1 MKKLIS
7 FLFFSCCIFIV
18 NAQIALPSFQGFN
31 SAKPS
36 PFLVFSSDGSSLT
49 GWTFGGATI
58 DLNNGNP
65 TSCFKITAANQQFYR
80 DLGQTFHNKTILF
93 DYKPGTSSDMG
104 FLFAQNSGGN
114 SVYRVSLRM
123 WQDNVNVKPQGLG
136 SVDNGGWLYLGGP
149 SYYPVPE
156 TTAIF
161 TTANIWYKIKIRIT
175 SDRVCTWYINGV
187 QQLSTFTINVG
198 YTKANTTQCFFGFLG
213 NNYGGTA
220 YFDNLEIWNGI
231 K

>member
-1 MKKLIS
+1 MKKLIP
-7 FLFFSCCIFIV
+7 FLFFISCSLIV
-18 NAQIALPSFQGFN
+18 NAQVALQSFQGFN

-36 PFLVFSSDGSSLT
+36 PILVFSSDGSSLT
-49 GWTFGGATI
+49 GWTFGGTTI

-65 TSCFKITAANQQFYR
+65 SSCFKITATNQQFYR
-80 DLGQTFHNKTILF
+80 ELGQTFHNKTILF

-114 SVYRVSLRM
+114 SVYRVTLRM
-123 WQDNVNVKPQGLG
+123 WQDNVNAKPQGLG

-161 TTANIWYKIKIRIT
+161 TTANIWYKIKIQIT
-175 SDRVCTWYINGV
+175 ANRVCTWYINDIK
-187 QQLSTFTINVG
+187 QASNFTINSG
-198 YTKANTTQCFFGFLG
+198 YTLANTSQTYFGFLG

-220 YFDNLEIWNGI
+220 YFDNLEIWSGI

>member
-1 MKKLIS
+1 MKKIS
-7 FLFFSCCIFIV
+7 IIYIFLCAGLML
-18 NAQIALPSFQGFN
+18 NAQVTLPSFQGFVN
-31 SAKPS
+31 ATNGPS
-36 PFLVFSSDGSSLT
+36 LLFSSDGSSLT

-65 TSCFKITAANQQFYR
+65 SSCFKITAANQQFYR

-213 NNYGGTA
+213 NNYGGTSS
-220 YFDNLEIWNGI
+220 FDNLEIWNGI